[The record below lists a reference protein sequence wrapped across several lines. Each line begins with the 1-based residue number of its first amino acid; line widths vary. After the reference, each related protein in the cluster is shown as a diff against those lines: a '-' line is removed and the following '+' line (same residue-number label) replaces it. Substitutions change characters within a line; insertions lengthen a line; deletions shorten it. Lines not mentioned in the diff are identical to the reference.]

1 MMEAAGVMAGS
12 QPPLRLEGLYEV
24 ELSPLIRLQNSFSFF
39 LNIETSVNFIQD
51 V

>member
-12 QPPLRLEGLYEV
+12 QPPLRLEGVYGV
-24 ELSPLIRLQNSFSFF
+24 ELSPLIRLQNSSSF
-39 LNIETSVNFIQD
+39 LLEIETPINFIQD